1 MPSNGGY
8 EYAKVVDHLNTS
20 SVITQDLLNFLESY
34 TVTLYQS
41 SRQDRFSGPMP
52 WIGIYIA
59 SASILCIVAMM
70 ADLVHGF
77 KSKKLWFPTKYFNL
91 NAASLSVIAV
101 AMKLPMDLNSIMPG
115 AVDQNAKIV
124 SMAFMCTM
132 MANLMPSLATMNNKT
147 LVSNIIGLGI
157 LVITVVVNV
166 CIQIRTGVLPY
177 SFDDEDFV
185 ISHSV
190 SNTTMQESLKVVER
204 ATSTFAAIT
213 YVVVPLMFLMMQ
225 TCSALA
231 IITSKQILESKYK
244 QVHESSLIDQRRV
257 TSSIENLKQQVLNY
271 WTMAES
277 GNPQIIAACFATSSA
292 SGTLCLYNTCIMI
305 RVMTWAIKYLWDYN
319 SDYKWSMVVILLVQ
333 AFGVLIGTIAPV
345 GRCFTPLRFK
355 DATSWYSGRML
366 SIESYWTKKLYDLK
380 KRPSAIIDEPSHVE
394 GNEVVHTRF
403 VLRFQDDMEL
413 TERTLKGITQSLN
426 LCIQKGQRKKPSNL
440 KMLINESRG
449 FEGVVKY
456 DNHHISSLPGI
467 EYRNSWSLSLVTLTT
482 IAICLPNIQKNM
494 VERLL
499 RGVSEGLAYVALVEE
514 SLNATDD
521 YLSIQKAAK
530 TLWLEVTVD
539 HKWLGYELQTLSP
552 QTDSIKQIILR
563 LRYKA
568 DEYLNP
574 HLNIFIPVEST
585 DICNS
590 IYADLM
596 YRITQTIIL
605 FYGTSIDQVNH
616 EVLFVRLSSMISD
629 ILAACLTNLP
639 QVIVMKCHTTEIEKR
654 EESVRAAAQ
663 LLGETTEIIT
673 ILQARARP
681 ESLDQDD
688 LPFIDKWRASLNPT
702 P

>member
-1 MPSNGGY
+1 
-8 EYAKVVDHLNTS
+8 
-20 SVITQDLLNFLESY
+20 
-34 TVTLYQS
+34 
-41 SRQDRFSGPMP
+41 
-52 WIGIYIA
+52 
-59 SASILCIVAMM
+59 
-70 ADLVHGF
+70 
-77 KSKKLWFPTKYFNL
+77 
-91 NAASLSVIAV
+91 
-101 AMKLPMDLNSIMPG
+101 MKLPMDLSGIMPG
-115 AVDQNAKIV
+115 SVDQNAKIV

-132 MANLMPSLATMNNKT
+132 MANFMPSLATMNNKT

-177 SFDDEDFV
+177 SFDDERFV
-185 ISHSV
+185 ASHSV
-190 SNTTMQESLKVVER
+190 SNTTMQQSLKVVEH
-204 ATSTFAAIT
+204 APTIYAAIS
-213 YVVVPLMFLMMQ
+213 YVVMPLMFLMMQ

-244 QVHESSLIDQRRV
+244 QLHESSLIDQRRV

-271 WTMAES
+271 WTRAES

-292 SGTLCLYNTCIMI
+292 SGALCLSNTCIMI
-305 RVMTWAIKYLWDYN
+305 YVMTWAIKYLRDYN

-345 GRCFTPLRFK
+345 GRCLTPLRFK
-355 DATSWYSGRML
+355 LSTDWYGENIY

-380 KRPSAIIDEPSHVE
+380 KGSTAFPFHSRKYKIVNHNLRIWILRICIGIQKSVVVCCKCLTFFPYFLLEFVSYWLGPSAIIDEPSQVE
-394 GNEVVHTRF
+394 GIEVVHTRF

-426 LCIQKGQRKKPSNL
+426 LCIQKCQRKQPNHL
-440 KMLINESRG
+440 KMLINEYRG
-449 FEGVVKY
+449 FEGVGKY

-467 EYRNSWSLSLVTLTT
+467 EYRNSWSLSLITLTT

-552 QTDSIKQIILR
+552 QTDSTAQIILR
-563 LRYKA
+563 L
-568 DEYLNP
+568 
-574 HLNIFIPVEST
+574 S
-585 DICNS
+585 
-590 IYADLM
+590 
-596 YRITQTIIL
+596 
-605 FYGTSIDQVNH
+605 
-616 EVLFVRLSSMISD
+616 LSHK
-629 ILAACLTNLP
+629 LTP
-639 QVIVMKCHTTEIEKR
+639 SH
-654 EESVRAAAQ
+654 SVRAAAQ